1 MLYLF
6 DTDHLSLF
14 QRGHLRVKWHMS
26 QPLLPQIYT
35 TDVSYEEQMRGRL
48 AQIRA
53 AKTEAETIQA
63 YEWLRSTVA
72 ILKDFTLLP
81 YDMRASRI
89 YESLL
94 QQKLRIGTQDLR
106 IAAIGLSAN
115 AVIVTRNERHFSQIA
130 GLSIEGWTK

>member
-1 MLYLF
+1 M
-6 DTDHLSLF
+6 
-14 QRGHLRVKWHMS
+14 KWHMS

-53 AKTEAETIQA
+53 AKTETEIIQA
-63 YEWLRSTVA
+63 YEWLRSTIA
-72 ILKDFTLLP
+72 ILRDFTLLP
-81 YDMRASRI
+81 YDAQASRI

-106 IAAIGLSAN
+106 IAAIALSAN
-115 AVIVTRNERHFSQIA
+115 AVIVTRNERHFGQVA
-130 GLSIEGWTK
+130 GLPLENWTK

>member
-1 MLYLF
+1 MLYVF

-14 QRGHLRVKWHMS
+14 QRGHPRVKWHMS
-26 QPLLPQIYT
+26 QPSRIQIHT

-53 AKTEAETIQA
+53 AKTETETIQA

-72 ILKDFTLLP
+72 ILRDFTLLA
-81 YDMRASRI
+81 YDARASRI

-115 AVIVTRNERHFSQIA
+115 AIIVTRNERHFSQVA
-130 GLSIEGWTK
+130 GLLWENWTK